1 MHFFK
6 NNYNESQ
13 PYFYFSRQLR
23 NLIPNGNEI
32 QVTNSNKIMY
42 LNEMAK
48 LRLKDDVEQEIK
60 AFVTG
65 LQMLIPKELLMN
77 FNENEL
83 EVSYIHSYY

>member
-1 MHFFK
+1 
-6 NNYNESQ
+6 
-13 PYFYFSRQLR
+13 
-23 NLIPNGNEI
+23 
-32 QVTNSNKIMY
+32 MY